1 MDAVTYPEKS
11 VIAFVN
17 MQVVPL
23 RVTSDSQPLAK
34 DFNVKWTPVL
44 AVLDENGSGHQQ
56 TLGFFPPEEFIPSV
70 MLGISK
76 VHFGHDRFDKTL
88 ATLHMLQ
95 ADYPRSAPIPE
106 AIYLEGVTRYK
117 DSHEP
122 KALKDAYEQLQADFP
137 ASEWTQRAYPYRLL

>member
-1 MDAVTYPEKS
+1 MDAVTYPENS
-11 VIAFVN
+11 VIAFIN
-17 MQVVPL
+17 QHVVPL
-23 RVTSDSQPLAK
+23 RVAYDSQPLAS

-44 AVLDENGSGHQQ
+44 AILDEEGSGHQQ

-76 VHFGHDRFDKTL
+76 VHFDHDRFDNTL
-88 ATLHMLQ
+88 STLHKLQ
-95 ADYPRSAPIPE
+95 ADYPKSAAIPE

-122 KALKDAYEQLQADFP
+122 KTLKDAYEQLQADFP
-137 ASEWTQRAYPYRLL
+137 SSAWTQRAYPYRLL